1 MINHFKPQTKNTN
14 SYFLAKIINCI
25 TLTNVKTKYMDFKNA
40 LQFLVKLKKN
50 NNKEWFDK
58 NKKEYDELRKEII
71 LFVTGMIKN
80 LRSFDEGIA
89 GLEAKQC
96 MFRINR
102 DMRFSKD
109 KSPYKTNFGLTFNRG
124 GKSSPY
130 AGYYLHIQ
138 PGECFIAGGSYA
150 PTPEHLAAIR
160 QEIYY
165 NFDEFKKIISN
176 KEFKK
181 YFGELRGDKLVR
193 PPKGYELDNPA
204 IEFLKHKQ
212 FLMWHEFDE
221 KKLSEIDFEKY
232 CSNVFKAMKP
242 MLDFVN
248 RTIEA

>member
-1 MINHFKPQTKNTN
+1 
-14 SYFLAKIINCI
+14 
-25 TLTNVKTKYMDFKNA
+25 MDFKLA
-40 LQFLVKLKKN
+40 LQFLGKLKKN

-71 LFVTGMIKN
+71 VFVADVIKRIRVFDTGM
-80 LRSFDEGIA
+80 D

-124 GKSSPY
+124 GKSSPF

-138 PGECFIAGGSYA
+138 PNECFIAGGSYA

-160 QEIYY
+160 QEIDY
-165 NFDEFKKIISN
+165 NFDEFKKIFSS

-181 YFGELRGDKLVR
+181 YFGELSGEKLVR
-193 PPKGYELDNPA
+193 PPKGYELDNPV

-212 FLMWHEFDE
+212 FLMWHSFDE
-221 KKLSEIDFEKY
+221 KKLSEKDFSTY
-232 CSNVFKAMKP
+232 CITVFKAMKP
-242 MLDFVN
+242 MLDFMN
-248 RTIEA
+248 RAIEG

>member
-1 MINHFKPQTKNTN
+1 
-14 SYFLAKIINCI
+14 
-25 TLTNVKTKYMDFKNA
+25 MDFKNA

-80 LRSFDEGIA
+80 IQSFDPAME

-124 GKSSPY
+124 GKSSFF

-138 PGECFIAGGSYA
+138 PGGSFIAGGSYA
-150 PTPEHLAAIR
+150 PMPEHLAAIR
-160 QEIYY
+160 QEIDY
-165 NFDEFKKIISN
+165 NFDEFKKILTN

-181 YFGELRGDKLVR
+181 YFGELSGEKLVR

-212 FLMWHEFDE
+212 FLMWHSFDE
-221 KKLSEIDFEKY
+221 KKLTEKDFEKY
-232 CSNVFKAMKP
+232 CTSVFKAMKP

-248 RTIEA
+248 RAIE

>member
-1 MINHFKPQTKNTN
+1 
-14 SYFLAKIINCI
+14 
-25 TLTNVKTKYMDFKNA
+25 MDFKLA
-40 LQFLVKLKKN
+40 LQFLGKLKKN

-71 LFVTGMIKN
+71 VFVADVIKRIRVFDTGM
-80 LRSFDEGIA
+80 D

-150 PTPEHLAAIR
+150 PSPEHLAAIR
-160 QEIYY
+160 QEIDY
-165 NFDEFKKIISN
+165 NFDEFKKIISS

-181 YFGELRGDKLVR
+181 YFGELSGEKLVR

-212 FLMWHEFDE
+212 FLMWHSFDE
-221 KKLSEIDFEKY
+221 KKLSEKDFSTY
-232 CSNVFKAMKP
+232 CITVFKAMKP
-242 MLDFVN
+242 MLDFMN
-248 RTIEA
+248 RAIEG